1 MVEIDKIIEAR
12 KKAHLEELKAKL
24 TRAKTPEEFDEF
36 YKEYLKLADFENY
49 KAKFIPQLVKQKE
62 EEKTREIK
70 EKMKRLEGKLEELKT
85 LGKILDD
92 LNAKVDAI
100 QRAPS
105 VSSAT
110 REGVPATPVGKAL
123 MAWHEGGKTDLAWEE
138 AERFL
143 EEYKKK
149 AGIT

>member
-49 KAKFIPQLVKQKE
+49 KAKFIPQLAKQVE
-62 EEKTREIK
+62 EEKTKKMNAQIERIEGKIK
-70 EKMKRLEGKLEELKT
+70 EIEK
-85 LGKILDD
+85 LGKTLDD